1 MMKKKLEIFGHLVF
15 FTLIIFSIVF
25 YQHRILNYD
34 TSYQLTKIINN
45 EFFNVEA
52 ARFSTIITQIIP
64 LIGIYL
70 GLGLQWILI
79 LFSVSFV
86 LVYYLVYLIVVYR
99 LKKVELGILIPI
111 VLIWNVKDNFFYTV
125 TETHQALVYAVLLH
139 AWLNKDFKMKIY
151 KDYLISFFIISLCFF
166 SHPVSFF
173 LMFFSILYTLI
184 DKKDGLKAPYLILIL
199 FIFTIS
205 FLRFLIGKLYP
216 NINPYETSLFNNV
229 DQVTSVLKT
238 FFSNYT
244 FNFLKNRL
252 GSLYLFLMLTF
263 CIVLIYLALKNEISK
278 LILVLTYCISFI
290 FLTVV
295 IYYKGDADVQMEKDY
310 MPLTYFIFIPFLKIY
325 EESQNKTHFDGL
337 KLFYLFAGFCWYFY
351 GIYQVYS
358 THYQL
363 KYLYLESL
371 VSYGKKNKQ
380 SSNKFIVNKSNTVD
394 AQFVYWPLATE
405 TLLLSALTNK
415 ENTVT
420 FFYCDFHDVNLF
432 NKDSTLFY
440 NASFWEPWLIKNLNK
455 NYFHLYGKY
464 QKFYIKDFYIHNHD
478 HTIFCDA
485 EKKRNHQFICNNA
498 LVENS
503 YYQSDEK
510 AYSGKH
516 SVKLSK
522 DQLNAF
528 LTKIPVKNL
537 SFLKVGA
544 WIHQNHDHAKLV
556 IHSSKIENYYVEK
569 NETTFI
575 DTLNHWKYLTT
586 IILIP
591 SQNLSNDTLIL
602 YLKNNSDEI
611 IYCDDWLVA
620 Y

>member
-1 MMKKKLEIFGHLVF
+1 MRKKLEILGHLIFLV
-15 FTLIIFSIVF
+15 LIILSIVF
-25 YQHRILNYD
+25 YKHRILNYD

-45 EFFNVEA
+45 EFFNIEA

-70 GLGLQWILI
+70 GLELQWILI

-86 LVYYLVYLIVVYR
+86 LVYYLVYLIVVYG
-99 LKKVELGILIPI
+99 LKKKELGILIPI

-125 TETHQALVYAVLLH
+125 TETHQALVYAVLFH
-139 AWLNKDFKMKIY
+139 AWLNKDFKINIY
-151 KDYLISFFIISLCFF
+151 KEYFLSFLIICLCFF

-173 LMFFSILYTLI
+173 LMIFSILYTLI
-184 DKKDGLKAPYLILIL
+184 DKKDGVKAHYLILL
-199 FIFTIS
+199 FFIFSIS

-216 NINPYETSLFNNV
+216 NINPYETSLFNNI
-229 DQVTSVLKT
+229 DQVASVLKT

-244 FNFLKNRL
+244 FNFLIKRL
-252 GSLYLFLMLTF
+252 NSLYIFLMFTF
-263 CIVLIYLALKNEISK
+263 CIVLIYLALKHEILK
-278 LILVLTYCISFI
+278 LIFLLTYCIGFI
-290 FLTVV
+290 FITVV
-295 IYYKGDADVQMEKDY
+295 IYYNGDADVQMEKDY
-310 MPLTYFIFIPFLKIY
+310 MPLTFFIFIPFLKIY
-325 EESQNKTHFDGL
+325 EETQNKIHWDWI
-337 KLFYLFAGFCWYFY
+337 KLAYLFAGFCWYFY
-351 GIYQVYS
+351 GIYQIYS

-371 VSYGKKNKQ
+371 VSYGIKNKQ
-380 SSNKFIVNKSNTVD
+380 SSNKFIVNKSNAAD

-405 TLLLSALTNK
+405 TLLLSALANK

-455 NYFHLYGKY
+455 NYFYLYGNY
-464 QKFYIKDFYIHNHD
+464 QKFYIKDFYINDHNHL
-478 HTIFCDA
+478 IICDA
-485 EKKRNHQFICNNA
+485 EKKINNHLICNHNT

-510 AYSGKH
+510 SYSGKY
-516 SVKLSK
+516 SLKLSK

-528 LTKIPVKNL
+528 YTKIPAKNL

-544 WIHQNHDHAKLV
+544 WIHQNHDNAKLV
-556 IHSSKIENYYVEK
+556 IHSNKIENYYIEK
-569 NETTFI
+569 TETTFT
-575 DTLNHWKYLTT
+575 DSLNQWKYLTT

-611 IYCDDWLVA
+611 VYCDDWLVT